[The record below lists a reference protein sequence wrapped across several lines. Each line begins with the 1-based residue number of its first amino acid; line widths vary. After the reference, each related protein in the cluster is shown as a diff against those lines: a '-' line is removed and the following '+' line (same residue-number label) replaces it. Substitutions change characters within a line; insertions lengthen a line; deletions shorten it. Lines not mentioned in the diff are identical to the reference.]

1 MSRFTSSGPS
11 QRQLRVG
18 EQVRHAVAQVLSRGE
33 IRDDVLNNTVVSITE
48 VRMSPDLK
56 IATCFISI
64 VGSTDVQTVIKALAS
79 NAKFLRGR
87 VAPQLRQMKYMPEFR
102 FRPDTSFDN
111 FAKIDALL
119 RSPEVARDLHNDD
132 SEESDTDTHTD
143 NEKNG

>member
-1 MSRFTSSGPS
+1 MSRFTSTGPS

-18 EQVRHAVAQVLSRGE
+18 EQVRHAVAQILSRGE

-64 VGSTDVQTVIKALAS
+64 VGNTDVQTVIKALA
-79 NAKFLRGR
+79 NHAKFLRGR

-119 RSPEVARDLHNDD
+119 RSPEVARDLQHDESDD
-132 SEESDTDTHTD
+132 SDTDTHTE
-143 NEKNG
+143 NENNG

>member
-1 MSRFTSSGPS
+1 MSRFSSTGPS

-64 VGSTDVQTVIKALAS
+64 VGNTDAQTVIKALAN

-119 RSPEVARDLHNDD
+119 RSPEVARDLQNDD
-132 SEESDTDTHTD
+132 SDTETTQE
-143 NEKNG
+143 NENNG

>member
-1 MSRFTSSGPS
+1 MSRFSSTGPS

-18 EQVRHAVAQVLSRGE
+18 EQVRHAVAQILSRGE
-33 IRDDVLNNTVVSITE
+33 IRDVVLNNTVVSITE

-64 VGSTDVQTVIKALAS
+64 VGNTDVQTVIKALAN

-119 RSPEVARDLHNDD
+119 RSPEVARDLQHDD
-132 SEESDTDTHTD
+132 SDTETTPE
-143 NEKNG
+143 NENNG

>member
-1 MSRFTSSGPS
+1 MSRFTSTGPS

-64 VGSTDVQTVIKALAS
+64 VGSTDVQTVIKALA
-79 NAKFLRGR
+79 NHAKFLRGR

-119 RSPEVARDLHNDD
+119 RSPEVARDLQDEDGDD
-132 SEESDTDTHTD
+132 SATDTTKD
-143 NEKNG
+143 NENNG

>member
-1 MSRFTSSGPS
+1 MSRFSSTGPS

-18 EQVRHAVAQVLSRGE
+18 EQVRHAVAQILSRGE

-64 VGSTDVQTVIKALAS
+64 VGNTDVQTVIKALAN

-119 RSPEVARDLHNDD
+119 RSPEVARDLQHDD
-132 SEESDTDTHTD
+132 SDTETTPE
-143 NEKNG
+143 NENNG

>member
-1 MSRFTSSGPS
+1 MSRFTSTGPS

-64 VGSTDVQTVIKALAS
+64 VGNTDVQTIIKALAS
-79 NAKFLRGR
+79 HAKYLRGR

-119 RSPEVARDLHNDD
+119 RSPEVARDLQDHDDVSTDTPHTNDD
-132 SEESDTDTHTD
+132 E
-143 NEKNG
+143 NNR

>member
-1 MSRFTSSGPS
+1 MSRFSSTGPS

-18 EQVRHAVAQVLSRGE
+18 EQVRHAVAQILSRGE

-64 VGSTDVQTVIKALAS
+64 VGNTDVQTVIKALAN

-119 RSPEVARDLHNDD
+119 RSPEVARDLQHDD
-132 SEESDTDTHTD
+132 SDTETTQE
-143 NEKNG
+143 NENNG